1 VTGQDSEVASV
12 KSIIAGEQRYTV
24 FKDTRL
30 LAAQTA
36 KMVDEAIKGQKV
48 DVNDTTTYNNG
59 VKVVPSYLLT
69 PMSIDINNYQNN
81 WSTSGYIK
89 ADDLK

>member
-36 KMVDEAIKGQKV
+36 KMVDQAIKGQKV

-69 PMSIDINNYQNN
+69 R
-81 WSTSGYIK
+81 
-89 ADDLK
+89 